1 MLIAALILLYAL
13 IIHASFTVNVFQFGL
28 LLHDNADGEA
38 FAKLTDKNRK
48 RLNSY
53 FGKLKT
59 FNTFVTLTDNFAAI
73 LTAALAIII
82 ARQVSG
88 SDDMLYP
95 VEAVAALVLTL
106 FLNFVVAQTLSRRVP
121 NRWIQKTLV
130 KHLNLIGILFTLLRP
145 LVWLVEEL
153 AGRYKREQLSEEQ
166 KEDMVERAIESLAE
180 TAGLDE
186 PLVEEDERK
195 LIGNIFDLD
204 QTALKE
210 IMVPRTEIVGIPANA
225 EFDQIQDIVRES
237 GHSRFPVFE
246 ESLDNINGI
255 IYVKDL
261 FVRTPLDRENFDI
274 TKHVREPYFVPE
286 TKLTADL
293 LEELKLSRNHIAI
306 VVDEYGGTA
315 GLVTMED
322 LIEVIVGDIQDEHD
336 VEEAEITPL
345 GDGTFR
351 VDANMPMEELAE
363 EVGLEIENGRFET
376 VGGLIYDLVGSLPE
390 EGTVAENEYFV
401 FTVERITG
409 QRIEV
414 VHVRVKDAEETEGEE
429 PLKSD

>member
-1 MLIAALILLYAL
+1 MLTALLILLYVA
-13 IIHASFTVNVFQFGL
+13 IVYASFTVNVFQFGL
-28 LLHDNADGEA
+28 LLHDNADGET
-38 FAKLTDKNRK
+38 FAKMTDKNRK
-48 RLNSY
+48 RLNGY
-53 FGKLKT
+53 FKGLNR
-59 FNTFVTLTDNFAAI
+59 FNTFVTLADNLAAV
-73 LTAALAIII
+73 LTAALALFI
-82 ARQVSG
+82 ARQFSG
-88 SDDMLYP
+88 DDSVVYTI
-95 VEAVAALVLTL
+95 EAIVALVLTL
-106 FLNFVVAQTLSRRVP
+106 ALNFVVAQTLARRVP
-121 NRWIQKTLV
+121 NRWIEKTLIGR
-130 KHLNLIGILFTLLRP
+130 LNLVSFLFTTLKP
-145 LVWLVEEL
+145 IVWLVEQL
-153 AGRYKREQLSEEQ
+153 AGKYKREQLSEEQ

-186 PLVEEDERK
+186 PLVEEDERV
-195 LIGNIFDLD
+195 LIGNIFELD

-210 IMVPRTEIVGIPANA
+210 IMVPRTEIVGIPSNA
-225 EFDQIQDIVRES
+225 TFDQFQEIVKNT

-246 ESLDNINGI
+246 ESLDEIKGI

-261 FVRTPLDRENFDI
+261 FVCVPSEMDEFDI
-274 TKHVREPYFVPE
+274 TCHLRKPYFVPE

-336 VEEAEITPL
+336 VEEAEITKL
-345 GDGTFR
+345 NDGSYR
-351 VDANMPMEELAE
+351 VDANLPMEELAE
-363 EVGLEIENGRFET
+363 EVGLEIDNGEFET

-390 EGTVAENEYFV
+390 EGTIAENEYFS

-414 VHVRVKDAEETEGEE
+414 VHVRVKDSGEGEE